1 MIFILLH
8 LQRVKCNSRG
18 PGTLSLLTPPESCS
32 LPEFPSAS
40 LLLIFS
46 RKQSSER
53 QPGAIIQ
60 LLYKLTHPVLLLS
73 LAHTALP
80 WSFFQV
86 PRPPLCL
93 WSQSLSTRCRSQC
106 KISYEREMLTESHC
120 NTTLLQALYS
130 AYIQA
135 YKAEIPTVVDT
146 LEIWLL

>member
-1 MIFILLH
+1 MIFTLPH
-8 LQRVKCNSRG
+8 LQRVKCNSSG
-18 PGTLSLLTPPESCS
+18 PGTLSLLSPPESCS
-32 LPEFPSAS
+32 LPELSSAS

-46 RKQSSER
+46 RKQSAER

-60 LLYKLTHPVLLLS
+60 LYKLTHPVLLLS

-130 AYIQA
+130 SYIQA
-135 YKAEIPTVVDT
+135 YKAEIPTVMDT

>member
-40 LLLIFS
+40 LLLIFF

-60 LLYKLTHPVLLLS
+60 LYKLTHPVLLLS

-106 KISYEREMLTESHC
+106 KISYEKEMLTESHC
-120 NTTLLQALYS
+120 NITLLQAQYS
-130 AYIQA
+130 SYIQA
-135 YKAEIPTVVDT
+135 YKAEIPTVMDT

>member
-1 MIFILLH
+1 MIFTLPH
-8 LQRVKCNSRG
+8 LQRVKCNSSG
-18 PGTLSLLTPPESCS
+18 PGTLSLLSPPESCS
-32 LPEFPSAS
+32 LPELSSAS

-46 RKQSSER
+46 RKQSAER

-60 LLYKLTHPVLLLS
+60 LLYKLTHPFLLLS

-86 PRPPLCL
+86 HRPPPCL

-120 NTTLLQALYS
+120 NITLLQAQYS
-130 AYIQA
+130 SYIQA
-135 YKAEIPTVVDT
+135 YKAEIPTVMDT

>member
-60 LLYKLTHPVLLLS
+60 LYKLTHPVLLLS

-86 PRPPLCL
+86 HRPPPCL

-146 LEIWLL
+146 LEIRLL

>member
-8 LQRVKCNSRG
+8 LQRVKCNSKG

-60 LLYKLTHPVLLLS
+60 LYKLTHPVLLLS

-106 KISYEREMLTESHC
+106 KISYEKEMLTESHC
-120 NTTLLQALYS
+120 NITLLQAQYS
-130 AYIQA
+130 SYIQA
-135 YKAEIPTVVDT
+135 YKAEIPTVMDT